1 MNTPVFLLALLFFSV
16 SLPAADA
23 QEYGKIRPMN
33 QRAAQVV
40 QQRDTFVTQVLTSYG
55 IAHERNTQGAVVR
68 VKMDGKWLEVTAI
81 EIVPVVEETDRQ
93 RQVTAH
99 ELYFT
104 TASGILELRSELKI
118 H

>member
-1 MNTPVFLLALLFFSV
+1 MKVLTVLLALLFFSV
-16 SLPAADA
+16 GLPAADA

-40 QQRDTFVTQVLTSYG
+40 QQRDTFVTQVLTAYG
-55 IAHERNTQGAVVR
+55 IAHERNAQGAVVR
-68 VKMDGKWLEVTAI
+68 IKVDGQWLEVTAI
-81 EIVPVVEETDRQ
+81 EIVPVVEEADRQ

-104 TASGILELRSELKI
+104 TVSGILGLRSELKI